1 MLCSE
6 NPINGNRNPIQF
18 SETVPSG
25 PTQPHPRPYE
35 NRPSSRT
42 SLPTNPNQPHR
53 VRHHPRRHA
62 DTAEQR
68 RQRPRQRGHPQK
80 PHATA
85 RREPILRQPVGQPL
99 PATTP
104 TRRLGNNPNRRS
116 LQPSILNRRDL
127 AEHQNR
133 RATRQRQRRPPH
145 LPLSQTENHRPSN
158 PAHLCQPILDP
169 ARAEHLA
176 PLLLPQRHVRLP
188 NPRSITRRTR
198 NPYV

>member
-99 PATTP
+99 PTTTP
-104 TRRLGNNPNRRS
+104 TRRLGNNPDRQS
-116 LQPSILNRRDL
+116 LQPSILNRGDL

-133 RATRQRQRRPPH
+133 RPTRRRQRRPPH
-145 LPLSQTENHRPSN
+145 LPLPPTENHRPSN
-158 PAHLCQPILDP
+158 PAHLCQPIPDP
-169 ARAEHLA
+169 ARADHLP
-176 PLLLPQRHVRLP
+176 PLLLPPPPVRLP
-188 NPRSITRRTR
+188 NPRSIASRPRS
-198 NPYV
+198 P